1 MVLLGDAAHP
11 MLPSMAQAAV
21 QSLEDGYHL
30 ARTLGAAEGP
40 AIASACARHYTQR
53 IARSSRVQRVSAQN
67 LQLFH
72 KSSRMAQLMAYGPIW
87 LAGQLAPSL
96 VRRRNDWLY
105 GAPVPPLEL

>member
-1 MVLLGDAAHP
+1 
-11 MLPSMAQAAV
+11 MATTW
-21 QSLEDGYHL
+21 
-30 ARTLGAAEGP
+30 RTLGAAEGP
-40 AIASACARHYTQR
+40 AIASACARHYAQR